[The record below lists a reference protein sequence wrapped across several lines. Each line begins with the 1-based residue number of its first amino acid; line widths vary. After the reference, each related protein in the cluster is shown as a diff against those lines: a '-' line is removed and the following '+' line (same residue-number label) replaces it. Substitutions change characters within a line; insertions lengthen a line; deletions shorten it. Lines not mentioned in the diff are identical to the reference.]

1 MAVTIYTATGCARC
15 KIAKK
20 YLAQKGIEYT
30 DLDIKAE
37 GKDEFN
43 RFYRE
48 NRKSVYRGPD
58 GIEFPVYFDGQVVK
72 QGLGVVVGHACSEK
86 LAGFFGIGRLHG
98 EWVDGIHISQ
108 GDPEAVDELV
118 EALAYLKSAGM
129 KFEIDTDGRNPQVLE
144 RLLAEGLGEV
154 MIMRLMGTKDM
165 YAAQGYDLAEVEK
178 TMNLVPQFAEHR
190 FELAVRPVE
199 REDGAVEYLKPEE
212 AGEIAAWLKEATGG
226 NKHPFVLV
234 PFDLKAAGDE
244 RFGELTQLE
253 AKDLLLY
260 RSKARSS
267 QVMAATA

>member
-1 MAVTIYTATGCARC
+1 MAVTIFSATGCARC

-20 YLAQKGIEYT
+20 YLAQKGIAYT

-37 GKDEFN
+37 GKDQFN

-72 QGLGVVVGHACSEK
+72 QGLGVVVGHVCSQK

-108 GDPEAVDELV
+108 GDPAAIDELV
-118 EALAYLKSAGM
+118 EALGYLKSAGM
-129 KFEIDTDGRNPQVLE
+129 KFEMDTDGRNPQVLE

-154 MIMRLMGTKDM
+154 MIMRLLGTKDL
-165 YAAQGYDLAEVEK
+165 YAVQGYDLAEVAK
-178 TMNLVPQFAEHR
+178 TMNLVSQFPEPR
-190 FELAVRPVE
+190 FELAVRPVA
-199 REDGAVEYLKPEE
+199 RADGTVEYLQPEE
-212 AGEIAAWLKEATGG
+212 AGEIAAWLKQATGN
-226 NKHPFVLV
+226 NKLPLVLA

-244 RFGELTQLE
+244 GFAALPQLE
-253 AKDLLLY
+253 GKDLFIY
-260 RSKARSS
+260 RSKARAH
-267 QVMAATA
+267 QVMTTIA

>member
-1 MAVTIYTATGCARC
+1 MSVTIYTATGCARC

-72 QGLGVVVGHACSEK
+72 QGLGVVVGHACSTK

-98 EWVDGIHISQ
+98 EWVDGIHLSE
-108 GDPEAVDELV
+108 GDPEALDELV
-118 EALAYLKSAGM
+118 EALTYLKSAGM
-129 KFEIDTDGRNPQVLE
+129 NFEMDTDGRNPQTVE

-154 MIMRLMGTKDM
+154 MIMRLIGTKDM
-165 YAAQGYDLAEVEK
+165 YAAQGYDVAEVEK
-178 TMNLVPQFAEHR
+178 TMALVAQFAEYR

-199 REDGAVEYLKPEE
+199 REGGAVEYLKPEE
-212 AGEIAAWLKEATGG
+212 AGEIAAWLKQATGN
-226 NKHPFVLV
+226 NKHPFVLA
-234 PFDLKAAGDE
+234 PFDLKAAGDK
-244 RFGELTQLE
+244 RFSGLTQLE
-253 AKDLLLY
+253 SKDLLLY
-260 RSKARSS
+260 RSKARGS

>member
-20 YLAQKGIEYT
+20 YMAQKGVEYR

-72 QGLGVVVGHACSEK
+72 QGLGVVVGHVSSPK
-86 LAGFFGIGRLHG
+86 VAGFFGVGLLHG

-108 GDPEAVDELV
+108 GDPEAIDELV

-129 KFEIDTDGRNPQVLE
+129 KFEMDTDGRNPQVLE
-144 RLLAEGLGEV
+144 RLLAEGLGDV
-154 MIMRLMGTKDM
+154 LIVRLIGTKDM

-178 TMNLVPQFAEHR
+178 TMALAAKFPEYRFA
-190 FELAVRPVE
+190 LAVRPVV
-199 REDGAVEYLKPEE
+199 RPDGAVEYLKPEE
-212 AGEIAAWLKEATGG
+212 AGEIAAWVKEATGG
-226 NKHPFVLV
+226 NKHPFVLT
-234 PFDLKAAGDE
+234 PFDLKAAADE
-244 RFGELTQLE
+244 RFAGLAPLE
-253 AKDLLLY
+253 AKDLFIY
-260 RSKARSS
+260 RSKARAH
-267 QVMAATA
+267 QVMAAIA